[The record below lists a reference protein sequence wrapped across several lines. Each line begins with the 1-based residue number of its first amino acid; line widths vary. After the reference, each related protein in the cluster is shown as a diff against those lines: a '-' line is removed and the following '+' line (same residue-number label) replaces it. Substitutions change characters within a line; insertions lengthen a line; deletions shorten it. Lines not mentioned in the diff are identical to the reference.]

1 MLILLPPS
9 EGKAEVGSGRR
20 LDLDRLS
27 LPGLNPVREEVL
39 SALVAL
45 SAGPPE
51 TALTALGLGPG
62 QHGEVRRNARLR
74 QAATAPAGRIYTGV
88 LYEALDLTSLPATA
102 QRAAGRQVL
111 VSSGLWG
118 AVRLTDRIPPYRCP
132 IGARLP
138 GVGALPALWRR
149 ELGAALTEAA
159 GRGPVLDLRSGA
171 YAAAWTPRGE
181 LAERTLT
188 VRVLHEREVDGVP
201 VRSVVSHFNKATKGR
216 LVRDLLLAGARPRT
230 AGALVT
236 TLRDLKYAV
245 CEQESG
251 PGRPRQVDVIV
262 SEL

>member
-9 EGKAEVGSGRR
+9 EGKAEAGSGRR

-27 LPGLNPVREEVL
+27 LPELNPRREEVL

-51 TALTALGLGPG
+51 TALAALGLGAG
-62 QHGEVRRNARLR
+62 QHGELR
-74 QAATAPAGRIYTGV
+74 AGR
-88 LYEALDLTSLPATA
+88 
-102 QRAAGRQVL
+102 RARG
-111 VSSGLWG
+111 GG
-118 AVRLTDRIPPYRCP
+118 
-132 IGARLP
+132 G
-138 GVGALPALWRR
+138 G
-149 ELGAALTEAA
+149 

-216 LVRDLLLAGARPRT
+216 LVRDLLLAGARPRSV
-230 AGALVT
+230 AALTT
-236 TLRDLKYAV
+236 TLRDLKYQV
-245 CEQESG
+245 CEQATT